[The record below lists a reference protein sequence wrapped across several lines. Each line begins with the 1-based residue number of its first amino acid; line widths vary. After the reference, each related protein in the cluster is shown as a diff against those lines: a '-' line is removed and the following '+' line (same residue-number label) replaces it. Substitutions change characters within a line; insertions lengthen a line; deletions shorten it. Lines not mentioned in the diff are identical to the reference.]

1 VVGGFVQDQQH
12 RRRGRAEGAG
22 EARAQAFASAQIG
35 GPTQGVASANAA
47 LGRVLGHP
55 LWATLVSLAISVL
68 CIIPALIALRVPLP
82 SIGALAEQPKWI
94 WLGGVAGVIYVTAA
108 ILLVPRLGAAGFM
121 TAVIAGQVI
130 ASVAI
135 DHFGGVG
142 LPVRPVETARLVGVG
157 LVTAGVVLVQWPALA
172 RFVAL

>member
-1 VVGGFVQDQQH
+1 M
-12 RRRGRAEGAG
+12 
-22 EARAQAFASAQIG
+22 
-35 GPTQGVASANAA
+35 
-47 LGRVLGHP
+47 
-55 LWATLVSLAISVL
+55 SLAISVL

-82 SIGALAEQPKWI
+82 SIGALAEQPKWV

-172 RFVAL
+172 RFVALLGAPGVARGLAAPCLSLASVPAVSPRWYGRISRT